1 MSAEEAATAPD
12 PGAVRVK
19 DQLLEEEMKSSY
31 LTYAMSVIDSR
42 ALPDVR
48 DGLKPSQRRILV
60 AMNDLNLGPRAKFR
74 KCAKIAG
81 DTTGNYHPH
90 GDQVVYPTL
99 VRMAQDFNMRY
110 VLVDKQ
116 GNFGAIDGSPPAAM
130 RYTEARMAQPAVDM
144 MEDLDKDT
152 VSFVRNYD
160 DTRDEPTVLPGRF
173 PNLICNGSEGI
184 AVGMATSIPPHNLT
198 EVCNALIA
206 LINNP
211 EIHLGEIAKILTGPD
226 FPTGG
231 IILGRSGIAEAYS
244 TGRGR
249 ITVRARAHIE
259 QAGRDRETVVITEL
273 PYQVNPTN
281 VFEKVKELLERK
293 EIEGLD
299 YVNDETDREGGL
311 RLVFEAKKGF
321 QGDVLLNQLYRL
333 TPLQSTYGINLLALV
348 GGRPK
353 TLTIKELLAGYRDH
367 RVDVIQRRTRFLKR
381 KAEERLHIVEGL
393 LIAIADIDEVVRII
407 RSSAS
412 PAAAKTGLIAH
423 FVLSDR
429 QADAILAMRLARL
442 TGLEVEKLQLEKAG
456 LLADIERYAKIL
468 ADIREVYALIIQDL
482 EALKAAMGDERK
494 TEISEQEGEIEDESL
509 VPAGQMLVTMSH
521 AGYVKRLL
529 PDSFRVQGRG
539 GVGVIGA
546 DTGDDDFVERMLVA
560 DNHDTF
566 LIFTNWGQVH
576 WLKCWRIKECT
587 RENRGSY
594 IGNLVLLRE
603 ETEAGGRG
611 REKVASVLPVR
622 DFDGRFMVTISKNG
636 IIKKTPLADYSNPR
650 SNGIIGVGLDE
661 GDSLVRAMLTS
672 GTDDILVSTSQGQT
686 IRFSEDSVRSMGRG
700 AVGVIAVRFKEA
712 KEGDHVVDMAVA
724 EDTAELLSV
733 SAGGYAT
740 RVPISEYPQKGRGGQ
755 GVINMG
761 MLERNG
767 EVVAVSVVRKGDE
780 LILISGGG
788 IINRMALDDVRTIG
802 RGGGGVRVKKLQE
815 GDRVAS
821 GVVLPASEAALE
833 VPPS

>member
-1 MSAEEAATAPD
+1 MSTEEAANAPD
-12 PGAVRVK
+12 AGAVRVK

-31 LTYAMSVIDSR
+31 LTYAMSVIVQR

-81 DTTGNYHPH
+81 DTTGNYHTH

-130 RYTEARMAQPAVDM
+130 RYTEARMATPSVDM
-144 MEDLDKDT
+144 MEDLDKET

-173 PNLICNGSEGI
+173 PNLLCNGSEGI
-184 AVGMATSIPPHNLT
+184 AVGMATSIPPHNVV
-198 EVCNALIA
+198 EVADALIA
-206 LINNP
+206 LINDP
-211 EIHLGEIAKILTGPD
+211 EIHLGDLVKIIKGPD

-231 IILGRSGIAEAYS
+231 IILGRRGIAEAYS
-244 TGRGR
+244 TGRGKV
-249 ITVRARAHIE
+249 TVRARAHIE
-259 QAGRDRETVVITEL
+259 ASGRDRETVVVTEL
-273 PYQVNPTN
+273 PYQVNPTS
-281 VFEKVKELLERK
+281 VFEKIKELLERK

-333 TPLQSTYGINLLALV
+333 TPLQSTYSIILLALV

-353 TLTIKELLAGYRDH
+353 TLSIKEMLAGYRDH
-367 RVDVIQRRTRFLKR
+367 RVDVIQKRTRFLKR

-393 LIAIADIDEVVRII
+393 LKAIADIDEVVRII
-407 RSSAS
+407 RTSSS
-412 PAAAKTGLIAH
+412 PPVAKTGLVTH

-442 TGLEVEKLQLEKAG
+442 TGLEVEKLQQEKAA
-456 LLADIERYAKIL
+456 LLADIARFARIL
-468 ADIREVYALIIQDL
+468 GDIREVYALIIQDL
-482 EALKAAMGDERK
+482 EALKASMGDARR
-494 TEISEQEGEIEDESL
+494 TEISDQEGEIEDESL
-509 VPAGQMLVTMSH
+509 VPNGQMLVTMSH
-521 AGYVKRLL
+521 AGYVKRLS
-529 PDSFRVQGRG
+529 PDTFRLQGRG

-560 DNHDTF
+560 ENHDTF

-576 WLKCWRIKECT
+576 WLKCWRIKECA

-594 IGNLVLLRE
+594 IGNLIPLRE
-603 ETEAGGRG
+603 ETGEGGRG

-622 DFDGRFMVTISKNG
+622 EFDDRFLVTISRNG
-636 IIKKTPLADYSNPR
+636 IIKKSALSDYSNPR

-672 GTDDILVSTSQGQT
+672 GKDDLLVSTSQGQT
-686 IRFSEDSVRSMGRG
+686 IRFSEDEVRPMGRS

-712 KEGDHVVDMAVA
+712 KEGDRVVDMAVA
-724 EDTAELLSV
+724 DDSAELLSV

-740 RVPISEYPQKGRGGQ
+740 RVAISEYPCKGRGGQ

-761 MLERNG
+761 MLDRNG

-788 IINRMALDDVRTIG
+788 IINRMTLDDVRTIG

-821 GVVLPASEAALE
+821 GVVLTAPEVVLEAT
-833 VPPS
+833 PS